1 MSSTLGIGLLMRRN
15 FRSHRQD
22 SRFSVF
28 DGLGV
33 TIAEA
38 WPCACRLALCGR
50 VTLLCSRPVF
60 AAHKKHCCTRS
71 RDKTSQPQQVH
82 RSSTSRLTGPA
93 TSSARS
99 PNVAGDARQI
109 LHLER
114 PPSQFPAKRISIR
127 RSLSPPRQAR
137 VCHMHPGLCFA
148 KRYEEPANTA
158 GVRSTPSSVQGGS
171 ESSA

>member
-82 RSSTSRLTGPA
+82 RSSTSRLINRAGNLVSPLAQRGGGRAADSPSGTPAFAIPCQAHKYSPLPIA
-93 TSSARS
+93 TS
-99 PNVAGDARQI
+99 
-109 LHLER
+109 
-114 PPSQFPAKRISIR
+114 
-127 RSLSPPRQAR
+127 
-137 VCHMHPGLCFA
+137 
-148 KRYEEPANTA
+148 
-158 GVRSTPSSVQGGS
+158 PSSGLPYAPWAVLRQTVRGACEHRRRQVDAKLCSGRK
-171 ESSA
+171 